1 MSDLFGRD
9 TYELLKDIDQDVDYI
24 KKLVSKIYSQNI
36 EILQLLRQ
44 KPILLEAR
52 VEIMPKTIQVGQTAT
67 ATLQTTWSDGQTHT
81 LDSTYQVSYAAA
93 NPSNVSFAPPAAD
106 GSDVVTGVAADP
118 GDAISA
124 VITRPDGAV
133 VTASSDILTIVAP
146 APTLV
151 SATVVLS

>member
-9 TYELLKDIDQDVDYI
+9 THELLKDIDQDVDYI

-44 KPILLEAR
+44 KPILLQAR
-52 VEIMPKTIQVGQTAT
+52 IKIMPKTIQVGQTAV
-67 ATLQTTWSDGQTHT
+67 AELQTIWSDGQTRM
-81 LDSTYQVSYAAA
+81 LDSTYQVTYAAA
-93 NPSNVSFAPPAAD
+93 NPSNVSFAPPAVD

-124 VITRPDGAV
+124 VITRPDGTV
-133 VTASSDILTIVAP
+133 ISASPDTLTIVAP